1 MICFLSCFKTARTLC
16 AGGSAKR
23 RKIMTNYPDKAIHPL
38 TGKEV
43 IVPAIREMEA
53 MEEMEE

>member
-1 MICFLSCFKTARTLC
+1 
-16 AGGSAKR
+16 
-23 RKIMTNYPDKAIHPL
+23 MTNYPDKVINPL

-43 IVPAIREMEA
+43 IVPAIREMKA